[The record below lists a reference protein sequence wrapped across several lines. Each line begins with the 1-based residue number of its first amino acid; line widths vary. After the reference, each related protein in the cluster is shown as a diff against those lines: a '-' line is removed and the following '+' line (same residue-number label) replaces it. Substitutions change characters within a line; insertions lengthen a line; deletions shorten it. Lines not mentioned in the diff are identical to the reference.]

1 MYTVDAAEGSG
12 RKNMVHVTVY
22 TRHRPECPQAEKR
35 FWRKCRCPK
44 WLYWA
49 QKGERYRISAK
60 TNFWDTAEEEARR
73 KERELRDIELGKPV
87 PEEEGKTVAEA
98 VASYLGN
105 KRSEHLKEPT
115 LKKLELIFERQMLGW
130 CGQNGIHFLTRL
142 TAPKLQEWR
151 NTWKDGALAA
161 SKKQQ
166 RVRGFFLFCHNNGW
180 ISSNPAKVL
189 SRIQVPRKE
198 PDYFRPSELEQIL
211 SATAKYGKTD
221 AERRRIRAFVLLM
234 RWSGLA
240 IRDAVT
246 LERSSLDSQNRLKL
260 QRAKTD
266 EPVFLELPAKA
277 ANELRNVPN
286 GLKPNPRYFFWSG
299 NGLPKTAVADW
310 QRSLRRLF
318 KLANLQ
324 HADGKPKRC
333 HPHML
338 RHTYSIHLLDAGV
351 PVESVATLLGHSS
364 TKTTERYYKSH
375 TQLTGESEGRNGPC

>member
-1 MYTVDAAEGSG
+1 
-12 RKNMVHVTVY
+12 
-22 TRHRPECPQAEKR
+22 
-35 FWRKCRCPK
+35 
-44 WLYWA
+44 
-49 QKGERYRISAK
+49 
-60 TNFWDTAEEEARR
+60 
-73 KERELRDIELGKPV
+73 
-87 PEEEGKTVAEA
+87 
-98 VASYLGN
+98 
-105 KRSEHLKEPT
+105 
-115 LKKLELIFERQMLGW
+115 MLGW
-130 CGQNGIHFLTRL
+130 CGQNGIHFLAHL
-142 TAPKLQEWR
+142 TAPRLQEWR
-151 NTWKDGALAA
+151 TTWTDGALAA

-180 ISSNPAKVL
+180 ISSNPARSL

-198 PDYFRPSELEQIL
+198 PDYFRPSELKRIL
-211 SATAKYGKTD
+211 AATAKYGKTD

-246 LERSSLDSQNRLKL
+246 LERFCLDKQNRIIL

-266 EPVFLELPAKA
+266 EPVFVELPADV
-277 ANELRNVPN
+277 ANELRKVPN
-286 GLKPNPRYFFWSG
+286 GLKPNARYFFWTG

-318 KLANLQ
+318 KLANLK
-324 HADGKPKRC
+324 HADGTPKRC

-351 PVESVATLLGHSS
+351 PIESVATLLGHRS

-375 TQLTGESEGRNGPC
+375 TQITQQRISAELHRAWKTIDKRQD